1 MQWFTDLPIGRKLAL
16 GFGTVALLLAV
27 VGFEGIS
34 TARRIDGLMAEMQNT
49 HAVPALHLKEAN
61 VQILRISRAV
71 RNALL
76 DDDAATIDRRAA
88 DIRTY
93 DSTFHAEFGQYQQH
107 IVRAEQKAQAAD
119 VIERLRVLRPM
130 QDEIVAMARA
140 GQSAEGRAR
149 LTIIRA
155 KADTIDAL
163 LDSLQDSKQQL
174 MQATA
179 EASEATVAS
188 AIRTLLVI
196 VTIALIIAGVAAM
209 AITRP
214 IVGALARLR
223 SAADGMAVG
232 DLDQRIDVTSKDE
245 TGQLAAAMQ
254 QMVRAQ
260 QELAA
265 VATAISAGDLSS
277 TVAVRSDR
285 DTLGK
290 SFVQLQQTIGEMVN
304 ETGALVGAAR
314 AGQLQTRGEAER
326 FRGTYR
332 DLVLGINQLLD
343 AVVSPINEA
352 SDVLARMADRDL
364 TARVTGQYAG
374 DFDRIKQSINTAAD
388 TLDDA
393 LAQVYGAS
401 EQVSAAGTQIASGS
415 QALAQGSSEQAASL
429 EEVSSSLQEMSSS
442 AKDTANNARAARDM
456 ANGTRERVGEGRA
469 SMDRLSAA
477 IEQIKR
483 SSDETAKIV
492 KTIDEIAFQTNLL
505 ALNAAVEA
513 ARAGDAGRGFAVVAE
528 EVRSLAIRSAEAA
541 KSTAAL
547 IEGATAHAEQ
557 GVASNADVLAKL
569 VAIDGE
575 VRKVAEIVSAI
586 ALAGE
591 QQADGVQQIN
601 AAVSQLNA
609 VTQQVAA
616 NAEESASASEELA
629 GQSITMSDLVA
640 SFTISSVGTSTRSK
654 KSARGSAP
662 APART
667 VARVA
672 TAPRAPRRAATSD
685 QSWRDDADDSTDHA
699 AHDQSALSI
708 F

>member
-1 MQWFTDLPIGRKLAL
+1 MQWFSDLSIGRKLTL
-16 GFGTVALLLAV
+16 GFGAVALLLAV
-27 VGFEGIS
+27 VGFEGIA
-34 TARRIDGLMAEMQNT
+34 TARRIDRLMAEMWNT

-61 VQILRISRAV
+61 VQVLRITRAV
-71 RNALL
+71 RTALL
-76 DDDAATIDRRAA
+76 DDDVATIDRRAA

-93 DSTFHAEFGQYQQH
+93 DSTFYAEFAQYQQH
-107 IVRAEQKAQAAD
+107 IARAEQKAQAAA
-119 VIERLRVLRPM
+119 VVERLRTLRPM
-130 QDEIVAMARA
+130 QDEIVAMARS
-140 GQSAEGRAR
+140 GQSAEGKAR
-149 LTIIRA
+149 LAVIRA
-155 KADTIDAL
+155 QADTIDAL
-163 LDSLQDSKQQL
+163 LDSLQASKLEL
-174 MQATA
+174 MRATA
-179 EASEATVAS
+179 DASEATVAS
-188 AIRTLLVI
+188 SIWTLVVI
-196 VTIALIIAGVAAM
+196 VTIALIIAGVAATG
-209 AITRP
+209 ITRP

-223 SAADGMAVG
+223 TAVDGIAVG
-232 DLDQRIDVTSKDE
+232 DLDQQIQVTSKDE
-245 TGQLAAAMQ
+245 TGQLASAMQ
-254 QMVRAQ
+254 QMVQSQ
-260 QELAA
+260 QELAS
-265 VATAISAGDLSS
+265 VAAAISAGDLSS
-277 TVAVRSDR
+277 TVNVRSDR

-290 SFVQLQQTIGEMVN
+290 SFLQLQQTIGQMVN
-304 ETGALVGAAR
+304 ETGTLVAAAR
-314 AGQLQTRGEAER
+314 QGQLQSRGEAER
-326 FRGTYR
+326 FRGAYR
-332 DLVLGINQLLD
+332 ELVQGINQLLD

-364 TARVTGQYAG
+364 TARVRGQYAG

-442 AKDTANNARAARDM
+442 AKETAANARAARDM
-456 ANGTRERVGEGRA
+456 ATSTRERVSEGRA
-469 SMDRLSAA
+469 SMDRLSAT
-477 IEQIKR
+477 IDQIKR

-541 KSTAAL
+541 KNTAAL
-547 IEGATAHAEQ
+547 IEGAVSNAEQ
-557 GVASNADVLAKL
+557 GVISNADVLAKL
-569 VAIDGE
+569 VTIDGE

-640 SFTISSVGTSTRSK
+640 SFTISSVGNATRSTRSAK
-654 KSARGSAP
+654 ASAP
-662 APART
+662 
-667 VARVA
+667 VAVRA
-672 TAPRAPRRAATSD
+672 ADAPRASRRASAPD
-685 QSWRDDADDSTDHA
+685 HGWRDHAGDSTDDA
-699 AHDQSALSI
+699 SHDESALSI